1 MGVLRIEKGH
11 PAGHELGGITTAAD
25 LGLGRIVKKTGD
37 FVGRILAERPAMAD
51 PRRPRLTGI
60 HPVDKA
66 LRLRGGAHLVAE
78 PDSSESLGHVTSVTR
93 SVALEQWIGLALLEG
108 AESWRGKRLWAVSPL
123 HDERVEV
130 IVTSPCFVDP
140 ENARVRA

>member
-1 MGVLRIEKGH
+1 MVLRRWASCGSRKAIRRDTSS
-11 PAGHELGGITTAAD
+11 ADSTTAAD

-37 FVGRILAERPAMAD
+37 FVGRVLAERPAMAD

-66 LRLRGGAHLVAE
+66 QRLRGGAHLVAE

-93 SVALEQWIGLALLEG
+93 SVEA
-108 AESWRGKRLWAVSPL
+108 
-123 HDERVEV
+123 
-130 IVTSPCFVDP
+130 
-140 ENARVRA
+140 